1 MDSSS
6 GSTLRE
12 GDLPAAEK
20 FANMENERKEYLKE
34 LVETHGTPGYE
45 ERVQV
50 VFRKRIEAACEKLT
64 TDVMGSVTGVVNP
77 DGAVRVML
85 DGHSDEIGFLVNYID
100 DNGYLWF
107 KTSGGW
113 DTEVVVSQ
121 RVLVHTA
128 EGSLSGVIGKKAI
141 HLMNADDRKK
151 KSEIENLWVD
161 IGAHDKEQAQKHVKV
176 GDPITMDAPFRE
188 LLGGRAVA
196 KSFDNRI
203 GLFAVS
209 ETLRNLGEEL
219 EAAVYG
225 VSAVQEE
232 IGLRGARTAAYT
244 IEPHVGIAIDVTHA
258 TDYPDISKKKHGD
271 VTLGGGPV
279 IARGPNINSKVY
291 RRLIELAEKEG
302 IPYQLEAEGRGT
314 PTDAN
319 PIQLTRGGVA
329 TGLVS
334 LPLRYMHN
342 PCEMLHLDDLDHLVE
357 LLVAFCRSVKA
368 SDDWTPSL

>member
-1 MDSSS
+1 M
-6 GSTLRE
+6 G
-12 GDLPAAEK
+12 
-20 FANMENERKEYLKE
+20 MENERKDYLKR

-45 ERVQV
+45 ERVQA
-50 VFRKRIEAACEKLT
+50 VFRERVESACEQVS
-64 TDVMGSVTGVVNP
+64 TDVMGSVTGVVNA
-77 DGAVRVML
+77 DGTVRIML

-100 DNGYLWF
+100 DDGYLWF

-128 EGSLSGVIGKKAI
+128 EGPIPGVIGKRAI

-161 IGAHDKEQAQKHVKV
+161 IGAHDKEEAQKYVKV

-188 LLGGRAVA
+188 VLGGRAVA

-209 ETLRNLGEEL
+209 ETLRSVGKDL

-291 RRLIELAEKEG
+291 RRLIEVAEAEG
-302 IPYQLEAEGRGT
+302 IPYQLEAEGCGT

-342 PCEMLHLDDLDHLVE
+342 PCEMLHLDDLDHLVT